1 MPAPANTGT
10 NSGSTNKLV
19 VQKLAKRHA
28 RTKKEREE
36 SKGGKAGHPG
46 RFHGAILEFLQQHVD
61 DYLALPSRSDG
72 GRNTALAVF
81 WNTVH
86 GAFWERFTVDDARGT
101 MPASDDA
108 DDAAVIASMNEVSM
122 LAIPVKRKTYWI
134 KGYKK
139 LVPSQMQRA
148 RCQGRLD

>member
-72 GRNTALAVF
+72 GRNTALAIF
-81 WNTVH
+81 WNTIH

-101 MPASDDA
+101 MLAGDNGDDA
-108 DDAAVIASMNEVSM
+108 VVIASMNEVSV
-122 LAIPVKRKTYWI
+122 LVIQAKCRAYGI
-134 KGYKK
+134 KGHQK
-139 LVPSQMQRA
+139 LVPS
-148 RCQGRLD
+148 